1 MQLVKQGFAK
11 ALDKKSPGKAYEE
24 IKAASDDCEKRKVGL
39 WNTDPKHIANH
50 LREVT
55 YFGESSYSATKLL
68 DQANQEPKP
77 LAAILEH
84 VFGTSYVSL
93 YVYRLKSVIKMQMAH
108 LYSPNAQS
116 EPALAEEG
124 KKFVSKMLLH
134 RTVGVKLARVDDR
147 GDLVGRIFFPA
158 GDIAA
163 EVLKSGLAKLSMPK
177 DMNFDAEYFKE
188 LKQA

>member
-39 WNTDPKHIANH
+39 WNTDPKHIANN